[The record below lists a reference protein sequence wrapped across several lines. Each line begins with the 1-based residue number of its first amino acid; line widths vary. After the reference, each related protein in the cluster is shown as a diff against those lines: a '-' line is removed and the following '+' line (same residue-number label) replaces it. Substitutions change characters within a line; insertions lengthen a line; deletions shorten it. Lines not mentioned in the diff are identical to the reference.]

1 MLAKKEII
9 LFFLCILIVGDK
21 MEKKIR
27 YYINTFLIYSIIGF
41 VIETSLKF
49 FLFKGMNNGIL
60 YGPWIPVYGIGCVMI
75 IIIMRFVFNRIKV
88 PRWLKL
94 VLVFL
99 LSAIILTV
107 AELLGGLLIEK
118 VFHKVFWDYRD
129 MKFHIGPYISLEMAL
144 LWGAMSIVVIYI
156 IKPIIDKVIEK
167 IPSIIT
173 YLVLVAFSIDLVFT
187 FLLK

>member
-1 MLAKKEII
+1 
-9 LFFLCILIVGDK
+9 

-49 FLFKGMNNGIL
+49 FLFKEMNNGIL